1 MIYYN
6 EVLMSRYVFILSN
19 FEPLNCAMNRTTT
32 EIETIRVVA
41 VIIYLRA
48 GDADKT
54 FLSF

>member
-1 MIYYN
+1 MR
-6 EVLMSRYVFILSN
+6 RYVFILSN
-19 FEPLNCAMNRTTT
+19 FEHLNCAMNRTTT